1 MSRAASQLAAI
12 SKRLA
17 KGMQLPAEFPAFVS
31 LVISPKGPRADALR
45 VGWSD
50 PTGLLNVD
58 EAAKSEL
65 VPFLKLADGGGIA
78 FWKDGEEL
86 RIVLYDSEGGHEVLA
101 HDFRDFLA
109 RLRKPTKA
117 FRERIEL
124 DADLDVSELI
134 SPTKPKPVPAALNR
148 KLAGWIESHSLN
160 GPVLK
165 SADGEKL
172 RKQLVAMAGRMLA
185 DGLSKVYKPRA
196 SFWQMDVLVVKG
208 KEHWTATYLDY
219 GKWHDLPA
227 KYGVSE
233 LLPALLPLLKS
244 RKTRY
249 SINIWKS
256 GEVFVD
262 KGNQLVLEP

>member
-1 MSRAASQLAAI
+1 M
-12 SKRLA
+12 
-17 KGMQLPAEFPAFVS
+17 PAEFPAFVS

-50 PTGLLNVD
+50 PTELLNVD
-58 EAAKSEL
+58 KAAKSEL

-78 FWKDGEEL
+78 FWKDGEEQ
-86 RIVLYDSEGGHEVLA
+86 RIVHYDSEGGYEVLA
-101 HDFRDFLA
+101 LDFRDFLA
-109 RLRKPTKA
+109 RLVKPTEA

-124 DADLDVSELI
+124 DVDLDVSELI
-134 SPTKPKPVPAALNR
+134 VSTKPKPVPAALNR
-148 KLAGWIESHSLN
+148 KLAAWIESHSLN

-165 SADGEKL
+165 SADSEKV

-185 DGLSKVYKPRA
+185 DGLSKVYEPRA
-196 SFWQMDVLVVKG
+196 PFWQMDVLVVKG

-219 GKWHDLPA
+219 GKWYELPA
-227 KYGVSE
+227 KYQLVE
-233 LLPALLPLLKS
+233 LLPALLPLMKS

-249 SINIWKS
+249 AINIWKS

-262 KGNQLVLEP
+262 KGNELVLKP